1 MNRLFLTLIAGSL
14 AATPAHP
21 AVSTAAAAESEKAPM
36 MVTLA
41 ELKWRELP
49 ERKGTQFAVL
59 SGDPRVGSY
68 TTMRRLPAGSDN
80 PLHAHS
86 SDITNVVI
94 RGVLYMGA
102 DAASA
107 KNLGPGS
114 VVVLPANWV
123 HVSGCRAGSDCVFYQ
138 DGKGKFDYQP
148 IPAGQ

>member
-1 MNRLFLTLIAGSL
+1 
-14 AATPAHP
+14 
-21 AVSTAAAAESEKAPM
+21 

-49 ERKGTQFAVL
+49 EKKGTQFAVL

-68 TTMRRLPAGSDN
+68 TTMRRLPGGTDN

-86 SDITNVVI
+86 SEITNVVI
-94 RGVLYMGA
+94 SGVLYMGA

-107 KNLGPGS
+107 RDLGPGS

-138 DGKGKFDYQP
+138 EAKGKFDYKP
-148 IPAGQ
+148 IPAGK